1 MKYVDYREKLG
12 TGFNNKEKFEMLKN
26 KIYVFFETSNQTLK
40 IYKNDIITYSIS
52 TGVRFRFNDLNY
64 LLEDFLI
71 SNKFETLIAKYVT
84 FCNVYEN
91 KLGIDEE
98 FNTYVDDQQTV
109 LLNFLR
115 SSLDDLN
122 IQYEIIK
129 DKDGYFIF
137 PKGAKELD
145 DKLISEPLEWLKE
158 YPDTRKTFIHTL
170 KQYANKENP
179 RDVADNL
186 RKTLEGFLQE
196 FFNNSKNL
204 DKNIGVVGDYLDEK
218 GAVSELKAIFTTLVS
233 NFNQANNAIA
243 KHHDKINDNY
253 LEFLLYQT
261 GVFIRTLITLKQ
273 ENK

>member
-1 MKYVDYREKLG
+1 MDYSDYRFRLKLDFAEEEKVKDFLAKAYCAFSESIQIDNEISSE
-12 TGFNNKEKFEMLKN
+12 TFNNFCFSAGVKADLVYYNEYVNSPLVFKFLQKHTDSLVDFIYYFSILVNSCKYKSAEQNSWIKAFNYWASLACLQFDFIEDEK
-26 KIYVFFETSNQTLK
+26 
-40 IYKNDIITYSIS
+40 
-52 TGVRFRFNDLNY
+52 
-64 LLEDFLI
+64 
-71 SNKFETLIAKYVT
+71 KF
-84 FCNVYEN
+84 
-91 KLGIDEE
+91 
-98 FNTYVDDQQTV
+98 
-109 LLNFLR
+109 
-115 SSLDDLN
+115 
-122 IQYEIIK
+122 
-129 DKDGYFIF
+129 FIF

-196 FFNNSKNL
+196 FFNNLKNL

-243 KHHDKINDNY
+243 KHHDKINDNF